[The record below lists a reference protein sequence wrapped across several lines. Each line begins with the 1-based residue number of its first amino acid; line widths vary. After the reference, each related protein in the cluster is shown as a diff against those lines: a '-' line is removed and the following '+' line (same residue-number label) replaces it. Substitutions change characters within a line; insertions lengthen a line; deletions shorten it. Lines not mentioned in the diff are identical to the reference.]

1 MQQVY
6 LTESGQVANQKE
18 MVEVRPSPPPHTH
31 THTCTHTQE
40 LLAHHEGMCTELE
53 SQLHECQVHTDA
65 LSHTVMELGEANEAL
80 RAENTELQTQLMNQR
95 ATEEKKKDKP
105 PLSRWGKGGEGGRG
119 QGVQAK

>member
-1 MQQVY
+1 MLFMSAINSNY
-6 LTESGQVANQKE
+6 FS
-18 MVEVRPSPPPHTH
+18 RPNAKCTQLDVISCASPPLTH
-31 THTCTHTQE
+31 AQE

-95 ATEEKKKDKP
+95 ATEEKKTTKA
-105 PLSRWGKGGEGGRG
+105 PLSR
-119 QGVQAK
+119 

>member
-1 MQQVY
+1 MPKLPQSERDGRSSI
-6 LTESGQVANQKE
+6 LST
-18 MVEVRPSPPPHTH
+18 PLPTH
-31 THTCTHTQE
+31 TRTQE

-105 PLSRWGKGGEGGRG
+105 PLSR
-119 QGVQAK
+119 